1 MLCARGGTAAPTF
14 VVPHFPVWALWIALL
29 LLSAEA
35 NAQRSY
41 FRLYDQDYGLNFGEI
56 AALAQDQQGF
66 LWIGAH
72 RGLIRFDGRSF
83 VHWAPAQLDEV
94 VSQIIYGPDDQLLVR
109 SATGLGFRR
118 IARGLDPLPG
128 PDGQPL
134 RTLNSFDFTT
144 NGRLWAVVGA
154 ELWQRDPNSRWS
166 RVDRGIPGDETPRH
180 VVALGNDVVVLTDA
194 AAWMLRGDDAAQ
206 LLLRAKDLWFATGG
220 GAQPVWLA
228 THFGRG
234 FWRVDSAGAQALD
247 RLDARALDLRVRGD
261 TVWLALDRQLVA
273 YEADGRVRRM
283 GIADGVPSGGP
294 LLVDH
299 ENSLWLGTFVGL
311 LQFPEPDTWQWGE
324 AEGLPSAHTYSVAA
338 GGDMLFVSAWTGL
351 AHLDVRSG
359 HEFAIDYSAAD
370 VGTVCVLDGAGIWAS
385 DRTHLLRW
393 RDDRFQRIAEFPSPA
408 ALGACAADAGE
419 SIWFATSQGLLR
431 LLPGTAVPQRVTLT
445 PPGAPDQIWLD
456 ADNTLRA
463 IEGDSI
469 CRLTVVDAT
478 TAKREA
484 CRSLA
489 PAIVINSVAQ
499 IASHRTWIAA
509 NNGVFEFDGE
519 RTVRLPGN
527 HLLEGGII
535 QSLTPAPSGGWWAA
549 GPGALLRIEACN
561 PCAAG
566 WEIRETPEQWQ
577 GLPGNSAI
585 QARETGDGDL
595 WIAGNR
601 GVWRVPRAVR
611 AAPERPPVI
620 VAVRARVDAAERSLE
635 SPLEMS
641 ARAHRVELEFAA
653 LSFRDRSLLR
663 FRSRLAGH
671 GEWSAPTRSPVL
683 QFAALS
689 PAAYR
694 AEMAASLDGEHW
706 SVVPAAIEFTV
717 RPPWYRR
724 WWARL
729 SFIAIGLAIA
739 TWIYRLRVAALL
751 RVERERTRI
760 AMDLHDELG
769 TGLGSIGMLAG
780 VAARDDLDA
789 GERKRIAREIASV
802 SGLLGTGLRS
812 LVWSLRTGRAGIAEL
827 GAQIADHAR
836 RLFPGD
842 TPRLSVHLPAQA
854 SAAPLPPEVRQN
866 VLLFAL
872 EALHNIAR
880 HAHAQQAVLTLRAL
894 DSGGLCLNVED
905 DGCGFDPQADSI
917 GAGLESMRRRAKAIG
932 ASFTLDSARGQ
943 GTRIR
948 LEWPR
953 GRRIA

>member
-1 MLCARGGTAAPTF
+1 MLCARSRTAAPTPAIQHLTVWVLW
-14 VVPHFPVWALWIALL
+14 VVLL
-29 LLSAEA
+29 FISSAV

-56 AALAQDQQGF
+56 AALAQDEQGF

-72 RGLIRFDGRSF
+72 RGLVRFDGRSF

-118 IARGLDPLPG
+118 TTRGLDALPG

-134 RTLNSFDFTT
+134 RTLKSFDFDTS
-144 NGRLWAVVGA
+144 GQLWAVVGA
-154 ELWQRDPNSRWS
+154 DFWQRDRDSRWS
-166 RVDRGIPGDETPRH
+166 RVDRGIPADEMPQR
-180 VVALGNDVVVLTDA
+180 VFALGNDIVVLTDS
-194 AAWMLRGDDAAQ
+194 AAWMLSGDGAAH
-206 LLLRAKDLWFATGG
+206 LLLRSRNLWFATGS
-220 GAQPVWLA
+220 AAESVWLA

-234 FWRVDSAGAQALD
+234 FWRVDAAGAHVLD
-247 RLDARALDLRVRGD
+247 RLDGRALDLRVRGK
-261 TVWLALDRQLVA
+261 TAWLALDRQLVA

-324 AEGLPSAHTYSVAA
+324 AEGLPTAHTYSLAVD
-338 GGDMLFVSAWTGL
+338 GDTLFVSAWTGL
-351 AHLDVRSG
+351 AHLDVRAG
-359 HEFAIDYSAAD
+359 HAFASDYSAPDA
-370 VGTVCVLDGAGIWAS
+370 GTVCVLEGAGVWAS
-385 DRTHLLRW
+385 DRAHLLSW
-393 RDDRFQRIAEFPSPA
+393 HDDRFRSIADFPSPT

-431 LLPGTAVPQRVTLT
+431 LLPGTTAPQRVAVT
-445 PPGAPDQIWLD
+445 PPGTPDQIWLD
-456 ADNTLRA
+456 ADNTLRT

-478 TAKREA
+478 TARRDA

-489 PAIVINSVAQ
+489 PATVINSVAQ
-499 IASHRTWIAA
+499 VAARRTWIAA

-535 QSLTPAPSGGWWAA
+535 QSLTAAPSGGWWAA
-549 GPGALLRIEACN
+549 GPGALLRIEACD

-585 QARETGDGDL
+585 LARETANGDL
-595 WIAGNR
+595 WVAGNR

-611 AAPERPPVI
+611 AAPERPPTI
-620 VAVRARVDAAERSLE
+620 VAVRASVDAVERSLE
-635 SPLEMS
+635 NPLELS
-641 ARAHRVELEFAA
+641 ARARRLELEFAA

-694 AEMAASLDGEHW
+694 AEMSASLDGEHW
-706 SVVPAAIEFTV
+706 
-717 RPPWYRR
+717 
-724 WWARL
+724 
-729 SFIAIGLAIA
+729 
-739 TWIYRLRVAALL
+739 
-751 RVERERTRI
+751 
-760 AMDLHDELG
+760 
-769 TGLGSIGMLAG
+769 
-780 VAARDDLDA
+780 
-789 GERKRIAREIASV
+789 
-802 SGLLGTGLRS
+802 
-812 LVWSLRTGRAGIAEL
+812 
-827 GAQIADHAR
+827 
-836 RLFPGD
+836 
-842 TPRLSVHLPAQA
+842 
-854 SAAPLPPEVRQN
+854 
-866 VLLFAL
+866 
-872 EALHNIAR
+872 
-880 HAHAQQAVLTLRAL
+880 
-894 DSGGLCLNVED
+894 
-905 DGCGFDPQADSI
+905 
-917 GAGLESMRRRAKAIG
+917 
-932 ASFTLDSARGQ
+932 
-943 GTRIR
+943 
-948 LEWPR
+948 
-953 GRRIA
+953 